1 MTILS
6 KLQLWNYMLQD
17 MKEPV
22 SYLPQAILIG
32 LAAAAAGSFLL
43 FTENRIKKGPLPGR
57 SRSAGRHAFLIFTL
71 FLFAVY
77 LTVLLQEAF
86 FSRPPGSRTSVNLEL
101 LGTWGHSAQG
111 NAYVIENIIMFIPWG
126 MLLPLL
132 IAPMQK
138 RGWLC
143 VLTAFLASVSLET
156 VQYLTQRGHCQLD
169 DVIMNTLGA
178 FAGWL
183 VIRVMLGVI
192 SHLEYHT
199 SRR

>member
-1 MTILS
+1 MF
-6 KLQLWNYMLQD
+6 QD

-43 FTENRIKKGPLPGR
+43 FAENRIKKGPLPGR

-86 FSRPPGSRTSVNLEL
+86 FSRPPGSRTSVNLEF

-156 VQYLTQRGHCQLD
+156 VQYLTLPARRRHHEYIRSIRRL
-169 DVIMNTLGA
+169 
-178 FAGWL
+178 AGYSRYAW
-183 VIRVMLGVI
+183 RDYTFRI
-192 SHLEYHT
+192 SYQPPLT
-199 SRR
+199 GKLL

>member
-1 MTILS
+1 MPFS
-6 KLQLWNYMLQD
+6 FY
-17 MKEPV
+17 PV
-22 SYLPQAILIG
+22 LICRLPDSIAPGGIF
-32 LAAAAAGSFLL
+32 LASARFQNLHQ
-43 FTENRIKKGPLPGR
+43 PG
-57 SRSAGRHAFLIFTL
+57 IFGDL
-71 FLFAVY
+71 GA
-77 LTVLLQEAF
+77 Q
-86 FSRPPGSRTSVNLEL
+86 RP
-101 LGTWGHSAQG
+101 G

>member
-43 FTENRIKKGPLPGR
+43 FTENRIKKGSLPGR

-86 FSRPPGSRTSVNLEL
+86 FSRPPGSRTSVNLEF

-111 NAYVIENIIMFIPWG
+111 
-126 MLLPLL
+126 LSL
-132 IAPMQK
+132 IHISEPM
-138 RGWLC
+138 
-143 VLTAFLASVSLET
+143 
-156 VQYLTQRGHCQLD
+156 
-169 DVIMNTLGA
+169 
-178 FAGWL
+178 
-183 VIRVMLGVI
+183 
-192 SHLEYHT
+192 
-199 SRR
+199 

>member
-1 MTILS
+1 MF
-6 KLQLWNYMLQD
+6 QD

-43 FTENRIKKGPLPGR
+43 FAENRIKKGPLPGR

-86 FSRPPGSRTSVNLEL
+86 FSRPPGSRTSVNLEF

-192 SHLEYHT
+192 SHLEYNT

>member
-1 MTILS
+1 MF
-6 KLQLWNYMLQD
+6 QD

-32 LAAAAAGSFLL
+32 LAAAGSFLL
-43 FTENRIKKGPLPGR
+43 FAENRIKKGPLPGR
-57 SRSAGRHAFLIFTL
+57 SRSAGRHAVLIFTL
-71 FLFAVY
+71 FLLAVY

-86 FSRPPGSRTSVNLEL
+86 FSRPPGSRTSVNLEF

-156 VQYLTQRGHCQLD
+156 VQYMTQRGHCQLD

-192 SHLEYHT
+192 SHFRNYP
-199 SRR
+199 SR

>member
-1 MTILS
+1 MF
-6 KLQLWNYMLQD
+6 QD

-22 SYLPQAILIG
+22 SYLPQAILIS
-32 LAAAAAGSFLL
+32 LAAAGSFLL
-43 FTENRIKKGPLPGR
+43 FAENRIKKGPLPGR
-57 SRSAGRHAFLIFTL
+57 SRSAGRHAVLIFTL
-71 FLFAVY
+71 FLLAVY

-86 FSRPPGSRTSVNLEL
+86 FSRPPGSRTSVNLEFL
-101 LGTWGHSAQG
+101 G

-156 VQYLTQRGHCQLD
+156 VQYMTQRGHCQLD

-192 SHLEYHT
+192 SHFRNYP
-199 SRR
+199 SR